1 MSVREEPVLARDEP
15 VAQVPEATLP
25 AEAIEPPRFERLEEF
40 EERIRQLDTLPV
52 LPVIL
57 TQLMGCLERPSAE
70 VDFDQVVRLISRDE
84 SIAAQCVRLANS
96 AMFGRRRL
104 VETVHEAVIGLGLWR
119 VSDLVFSCTLPHTFD
134 PFPKALDRTTFWRH
148 ALGCAL
154 VSQQLARLVRSHSAD
169 KAYLAGLL
177 HDLGLLVNASVLPEL
192 ALEVFESA
200 AAKSVALDEVE
211 KQILGFTHAD
221 SGRILGQAWR
231 LSPDILAALQFHHDV
246 EAAPVAKDLVAL
258 VHLSDLFCREHGLG
272 YGYYEARRIDFT
284 CSPAWLILVQTCR
297 QMGRPQ
303 LTRFFGELEE
313 YFGQVL
319 QFVDGVFGPARPL
332 PAKANAR

>member
-1 MSVREEPVLARDEP
+1 VSARNDPCCAGESLALGSGAEPCSPGAAAAGPVGLA
-15 VAQVPEATLP
+15 Q
-25 AEAIEPPRFERLEEF
+25 F
-40 EERIRQLDTLPV
+40 EERIRNLGSLPMLPV
-52 LPVIL
+52 VL
-57 TQLMGCLERPSAE
+57 TQLMASLERPSAE

-84 SIAAQCVRLANS
+84 AIAAQCVRMANS

-119 VSDLVFSCTLPHTFD
+119 ISDLVFSCTLPHTFD
-134 PFPKALDRTTFWRH
+134 PFPKAIDRNTFWRH

-154 VSQQLARLVRSHSAD
+154 VSQQLARLVRSYSAE

-177 HDLGLLVNASVLPEL
+177 HDLGMLVNASVLPEL
-192 ALEVFESA
+192 TKAALESA
-200 AAKSVALDEVE
+200 AAKSVGLDEAE
-211 KQILGFTHAD
+211 KEILGFTHAD
-221 SGRILGQAWR
+221 SGRILGEAWK
-231 LSPDILAALQFHHDV
+231 LSPDIITVLQFHHDV
-246 EAAPVAKDLVAL
+246 EGAPAAKDLVAL

-272 YGYYEARRIDFT
+272 YGYHEARQIDFT

-313 YFGQVL
+313 YFAEVVK
-319 QFVDGVFGPARPL
+319 FVDGVFGPAGKL
-332 PAKANAR
+332 LTVAEK